1 MAILSPLRNAVRVLH
16 GLPLVR
22 RGKVRDTY
30 DLGNDRLL
38 VVATDGISI
47 FDFVLNALVPEK
59 GYVLAAMSHFCF
71 KHLESRGIKTHMIA
85 VGSGID
91 PFLPPHLRGDVD
103 LQRRAMVVRKMTM
116 APVEFIRRNCLTGS
130 VLAEY
135 KEKGTVYGVALPADL
150 QDGDELP
157 QPLFTPTTKAE
168 EGHDE
173 PIDANGVLEHYREE
187 GMLFDRAFSEMTL
200 LANGRNIKA
209 ADGKGELGRDVHGVV
224 RIGDEF
230 FTADSNRF
238 WDAIVWNASRRQK
251 QRKAPPPFDK
261 QLAREWGI
269 AAGINK
275 LDPKNLDHVVKVHG
289 LEVPATLV
297 ARTTLIYRY
306 IFWRLTGQTL
316 EAYSRSEMDVQV
328 PLPRRRVAI
337 VAGSESDLPAIGAV
351 VERSA
356 RHGVF
361 SGALSTIEAHVI
373 SCHRNPAELES
384 FAKEGCGGA
393 DVVICAGGK
402 ALALPGVLDALLYA
416 KGRSIPVIGV
426 ALAPEGSIS
435 EQAAILSIEELPG
448 NPVVIDEMK
457 GRAYVGERGL
467 LQALLRVAH
476 GEMPPQ
482 HDRPTKVARLA
493 LDLSEYYPKSA
504 VSA

>member
-1 MAILSPLRNAVRVLH
+1 MAILSPLRKTVRVLD
-16 GLPLVR
+16 GLPLVH

-30 DLGNDRLL
+30 DLGSDHLL

-47 FDFVLNALVPEK
+47 FDFVLNALIPEK
-59 GYVLAAMSHFCF
+59 GYVLAAMSHFSF
-71 KHLESRGIKTHMIA
+71 KYLESKGIKTHMIA

-91 PFLPPHLRGDVD
+91 PYLPPHLRGDID
-103 LQRRAMVVRKMTM
+103 LQRRAMVVRKLSMIL
-116 APVEFIRRNCLTGS
+116 VEFIQRNCLTGS
-130 VLAEY
+130 VLSEY
-135 KEKGTVYGVALPADL
+135 KEKGTVYGIPLPEGL

-157 QPLFTPTTKAE
+157 RQLFTPTTKAE

-173 PIDANGVLEHYREE
+173 PMDAKEVLERYREE
-187 GMLFDRAFSEMTL
+187 VMLFDRAFREMTA
-200 LANGRNIKA
+200 LANKRGIKA
-209 ADGKGELGRDVHGVV
+209 ADGKGELGRDVNGVA

-238 WDAIVWNASRRQK
+238 WDAIVWNASRKQK

-269 AAGINK
+269 SVGINK
-275 LDPKNLDHVVKVHG
+275 LDPKNPDHVAQVHL
-289 LEVPATLV
+289 LELPAPLI
-297 ARTTLIYRY
+297 AGTTQIYRY
-306 IFWRLTGQTL
+306 ICWRLTGQTL
-316 EAYSRSEMDVQV
+316 EAYTRSELEVQV
-328 PLPRRRVAI
+328 PLPRKRVAI

-351 VERSA
+351 VECSA

-361 SGALSTIEAHVI
+361 DGALSTIETHVI
-373 SCHRNPAELES
+373 SCHRNPVELNS
-384 FAKEGCGGA
+384 FAEAGCGGA

-416 KGRSIPVIGV
+416 KGKSIPVIGV
-426 ALAPEGSIS
+426 ALAPEGSVS
-435 EQAAILSIEELPG
+435 EQAAVLSIEELPG

-457 GRAYVGERGL
+457 GSAYVGGRGL

-476 GEMPPQ
+476 GEMPPPQ
-482 HDRPTKVARLA
+482 HRPAKPARLS